1 MICAAVWVL
10 LAMLLGARI
19 WRDPERVQQEAR
31 SPAALTAVAGT
42 AVLGTGLTLLGWEWA
57 GIVLLAVALRG
68 VARLPASALPTL
80 VRHAPRARA
89 GARGLMRLI

>member
-19 WRDPERVQQEAR
+19 WRDTERVQQEAR

-57 GIVLLAVALRG
+57 GIVLLAVATLGGSCSWGRCCATG
-68 VARLPASALPTL
+68 SFRPSAAR
-80 VRHAPRARA
+80 
-89 GARGLMRLI
+89 